1 MLVTKISNNMTK
13 NLLNK
18 GVCMLVRLL
27 LLCLAIVPLM
37 ANAEIYK
44 WKDKDGVTRY
54 SDIPPPSN
62 IKQESI
68 RGKKVAKPTGQAPL
82 TPVEGDIAT
91 SVNRNKTTE
100 KVKETS
106 ASKDEAA
113 KKRAQDAEV
122 QKAADQQK
130 QAELKIKQENC
141 AAARKNLVTYSTG
154 GRISKINDQGEREY
168 LGDEDLDAGKA
179 DAQKDVDAYCD

>member
-1 MLVTKISNNMTK
+1 MLP
-13 NLLNK
+13 
-18 GVCMLVRLL
+18 RLL
-27 LLCLAIVPLM
+27 LLCLALLPLM

-68 RGKKVAKPTGQAPL
+68 RGKKVPKPTGQVPL

-91 SVNRNKTTE
+91 SLNRNKTPE
-100 KVKETS
+100 KAKENS
-106 ASKDEAA
+106 VSQDEAA
-113 KKRAQDAEV
+113 KKRAQEAEV
-122 QKAADQQK
+122 QKAENQQK

-141 AAARKNLVTYSTG
+141 EAARKNLITYTTG

-168 LGDEDLDAGKA
+168 LGDDDLAAGRA
-179 DAQKDVDAYCD
+179 DAQRDVDAYCD

>member
-1 MLVTKISNNMTK
+1 MLP
-13 NLLNK
+13 
-18 GVCMLVRLL
+18 RLL
-27 LLCLAIVPLM
+27 LLCLALLPLM

-68 RGKKVAKPTGQAPL
+68 RGKKVPKPTGQAPL
-82 TPVEGDIAT
+82 TAGEGDIAT
-91 SVNRNKTTE
+91 SLNRNKTPE
-100 KVKETS
+100 KAKENG
-106 ASKDEAA
+106 ASQDEAA

-122 QKAADQQK
+122 QKAENQQK

-141 AAARKNLVTYSTG
+141 AAARKNLITYTTG
-154 GRISKINDQGEREY
+154 GRISKINDQGERGY
-168 LGDEDLDAGKA
+168 LGDDDLSAGKA
-179 DAQKDVDAYCD
+179 EAQRNVDAYCD

>member
-1 MLVTKISNNMTK
+1 
-13 NLLNK
+13 
-18 GVCMLVRLL
+18 MLVRLL
-27 LLCLAIVPLM
+27 VLCLAIVPLM

-62 IKQESI
+62 VKQETI
-68 RGKKVAKPTGQAPL
+68 RGKKVPKPTGQAPL

-91 SVNRNKTTE
+91 SLNRGKTPE
-100 KVKETS
+100 KAKEGS
-106 ASKDEAA
+106 VSPEDAA

-122 QKAADQQK
+122 QKATDQQK
-130 QAELKIKQENC
+130 QAELKAKQENC
-141 AAARKNLVTYSTG
+141 AAAKKNLATYTAG

-168 LGDEDLDAGKA
+168 LGDEDLSQGRAES
-179 DAQKDVDAYCD
+179 QRDVDAYCD